1 MLRRCTEGTD
11 MESLFWR
18 GESRWHASR
27 HPRLALTL
35 RALLFTS
42 LMISTIMTPF
52 KNFLHKPL
60 SRTPQKCFLQSGPA
74 LAKAGPE
81 IRNVAG
87 MRMGMCKLII
97 AITELSKCVCS
108 EYLVIYF
115 CCYTVRSSLVDDSK
129 FCHLLKCGIWPADSS
144 SATDVII
151 TLDGKN

>member
-1 MLRRCTEGTD
+1 MERTWKVSAGEVKLGGMLQTRPLNWHYIFR
-11 MESLFWR
+11 
-18 GESRWHASR
+18 SRS
-27 HPRLALTL
+27 
-35 RALLFTS
+35 FTS